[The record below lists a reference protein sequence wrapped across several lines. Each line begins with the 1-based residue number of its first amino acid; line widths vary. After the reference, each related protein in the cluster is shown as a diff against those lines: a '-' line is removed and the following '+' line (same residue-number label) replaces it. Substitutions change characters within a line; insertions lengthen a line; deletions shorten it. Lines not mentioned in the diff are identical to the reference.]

1 LRTASRDA
9 VKPDKP
15 VTVKANTAGGVLV
28 RVPAW
33 PLRRVTDLYAADDL
47 LRAIGDVLSPD
58 VEWALYL
65 ASPELHRAL
74 REAQRRGSNDP
85 DSQVVALRV
94 LAYLVRMGFR
104 PTPYGLFA
112 GVALARA
119 GGETTL
125 ALDAAWHTSTRFDAE
140 WMGDRV
146 RPLERR
152 AFTDGSLRVCFADA
166 VFERGRR
173 LYLVG
178 QRTPESSEILEA
190 DHDALV
196 SVELTPVLAAIRA
209 QTATPVTTG
218 ALAAHV
224 AELAG
229 AAADDAMRLLLSLWE
244 SGFLISELALTP
256 GADPLGAATRLV
268 NDLDPALG
276 VALGDVRGQAARL
289 DATPVAELPPPSSSG
304 LAASAALFGTTV
316 AKMLQIDALASLT
329 GALGE
334 HVVRTAER
342 YAELMLRGGYAVEHA
357 RFRELFARAFDGHER
372 LVPLMDFVEAAM
384 SLRGEPQADIAPRV
398 PKPERTRVLGD
409 LVSRALRDGRLEVEL
424 DDRAREV
431 LYPALPD
438 EGELPISLD
447 VAFQVIASDV
457 ESVAAGRYVLC
468 PSGLTAG
475 TPRNS
480 VIARFAG
487 ALGYDMRSDGPA
499 EPGIVDAELIY
510 SARQERADNL
520 GARCATC
527 EFEIAPGMFPS
538 PDGSPRRIALSDIYV
553 GLDREGRFAL
563 HSASLGRRIR
573 VRQTSM
579 LSWRL
584 LAPPV
589 CYVLR
594 LVAED
599 GARALSPF
607 DWGPFHEMP
616 FRPRVRDGNIVLSP
630 AAWRIADVLTP
641 VAPDLAEFERSVRA
655 FAASAK
661 LPRYVSMVESYNK
674 FLVDLESPSGI
685 ALFHD
690 QLKRAKSAVHLEE
703 AIPAPGQTWLAG
715 PDGTHVAEIVVGFD
729 VDAPRRAHEAVRPV
743 AAAARLSG
751 PAGEWLYAQL
761 SASLQSMDTL
771 LRTEIAALVHEL
783 ELGAEPWF
791 FVRYAI
797 PEPHLRLRFRLR
809 DERKRR
815 SAIERFERMTAQQSI
830 RRYALAT
837 YERELER
844 YGGPESLAQ
853 IERVFAVSSRWALI
867 RLRLKHKGKARVAG
881 CVHDAVLLAQWLFGA
896 NELERLVQ
904 VTRPAAA
911 RKSVGWERELLRE
924 LARPQPGDWRAD
936 DRATVTEVARSLRDL
951 ARDGTMSR
959 SPVDVFPLLV
969 HMHANRLGIFG
980 RDEEQVVALVWHALF
995 SASRRDAAAG
1005 KTPAG

>member
-1 LRTASRDA
+1 
-9 VKPDKP
+9 VKPQKT
-15 VTVKANTAGGVLV
+15 VAVKANTAGGVLV

-33 PLRRVTDLYAADDL
+33 PLRRVTDLYAAGDL
-47 LRAIGDVLSPD
+47 LGALGDVMSPD

-74 REAQRRGSNDP
+74 REAQRRGRSDP
-85 DSQVVALRV
+85 EAQVVALRV

-119 GGETTL
+119 GSETTL
-125 ALDAAWHTSTRFDAE
+125 ALDTAWHTSTRFDAA
-140 WMGDRV
+140 WIGDRV
-146 RPLERR
+146 RPLERN
-152 AFTDGSLRVCFADA
+152 AFNGGSLRVCFADP

-178 QRTPESSEILEA
+178 QRTPESSEILET

-218 ALAAHV
+218 ALATHV
-224 AELAG
+224 AELAR
-229 AAADDAMRLLLSLWE
+229 ASVDDAMRLLLSLWE
-244 SGFLISELALTP
+244 SGFLISELAVTP
-256 GADPLGAATRLV
+256 GSDPLGAAIRLV
-268 NDLDPALG
+268 DAVDPALG
-276 VALGDVRGQAARL
+276 VALGDVRAQAARL
-289 DATPVAELPPPSSSG
+289 DATPVAELSPPGSSD
-304 LAASAALFGTTV
+304 LATSAALFGTTV
-316 AKMLQIDALASLT
+316 AKMLQIDLLAPLHGT
-329 GALGE
+329 LGDD
-334 HVVRTAER
+334 VVRTAER
-342 YAELMLRGGYAVEHA
+342 YAELMLRGGYAVEHTHY
-357 RFRELFARAFDGHER
+357 RELFARAFDGHER

-384 SLRGEPQADIAPRV
+384 SLRGDSQTAVTPRRPQA
-398 PKPERTRVLGD
+398 ERTRVLAD
-409 LVSRALRDGRLEVEL
+409 LVARALRDGRLEVEL
-424 DDRAREV
+424 DARERDV
-431 LYPALPD
+431 LYPALPGD
-438 EGELPISLD
+438 GELPISLD
-447 VAFQVIASDV
+447 VAFQVIARDA
-457 ESVAAGRYVLC
+457 ESVAAGRYVLY

-475 TPRNS
+475 TPRNA

-487 ALGYDMRSDGPA
+487 ALGYDMRSEGPA
-499 EPGIVDAELIY
+499 DPGIVDAELIY

-538 PDGSPRRIALSDIYV
+538 PPGSPARIALSDIYV
-553 GLDREGRFAL
+553 ELDRAGRLAL

-573 VRQTSM
+573 LRETSM
-579 LSWRL
+579 LSWKL

-589 CYVLR
+589 CYTLR
-594 LVAED
+594 LAAED
-599 GARALSPF
+599 GARVLSPF

-630 AAWRIADVLTP
+630 AAWRIADILTP

-661 LPRYVSMVESYNK
+661 LPRYVSMVQSDNK
-674 FLVDLESPSGI
+674 LLIDLESRWGI
-685 ALFHD
+685 ALFYD
-690 QLKRAKSAVHLEE
+690 QLKRAKTAVHLEE
-703 AIPAPGQTWLAG
+703 AIPTPGETWVAG
-715 PDGTHVAEIVVGFD
+715 PDGTHVAEIIVGFD
-729 VDAPRRAHEAVRPV
+729 VDAPREAPEAARPV

-761 SASLQSMDTL
+761 STSLQSMDTL

-791 FVRYAI
+791 FVRYSI
-797 PEPHLRLRFRLR
+797 FEPHLRLRFRLR

-815 SAIERFERMTAQQSI
+815 LVIERLERMTAQQSI

-844 YGGPESLAQ
+844 YGGPESLEQ
-853 IERVFAVSSRWALI
+853 IERLFAVSSRWALI
-867 RLRLKHKGKARVAG
+867 RLRLKHKGKARIAG
-881 CVHDAVLLAQWLFGA
+881 YVHDAVLLARGLFGA
-896 NELERLVQ
+896 ADLERLVQ

-911 RKSVGWERELLRE
+911 RKSVGWERELLRD
-924 LARPQPGDWRAD
+924 LARPQSDDWRAD
-936 DRATVTEVARSLRDL
+936 DGATVTDVGCILRDL

-995 SASRRDAAAG
+995 SASRREAPADKTFAG
-1005 KTPAG
+1005 